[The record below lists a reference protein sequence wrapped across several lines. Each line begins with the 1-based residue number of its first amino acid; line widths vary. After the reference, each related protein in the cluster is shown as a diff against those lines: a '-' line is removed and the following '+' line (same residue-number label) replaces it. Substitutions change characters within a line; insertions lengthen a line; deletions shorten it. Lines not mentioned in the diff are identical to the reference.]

1 MDSNIVSLLV
11 QVPILGVFIWYSSKL
26 VKDFTAA
33 LDRRDELYEKRNC
46 AIVEAMN
53 KTTAQLTALTEMII
67 RVDAA
72 REPPTQPAPRRRAQ

>member
-11 QVPILGVFIWYSSKL
+11 QVPILGVFIWYSQKL
-26 VKDFTAA
+26 VKDFTTA
-33 LDRRDELYEKRNC
+33 LDRRDALYETRNC

-72 REPPTQPAPRRRAQ
+72 REPPAQPAPRRRAQ